1 MANCFYCE
9 DGETRKSLMIEICKL
24 KMSTVY
30 LNKDQKHKGRVVLK
44 FKDHK
49 TEVCDLTPEENQ
61 IFFSELSK
69 VVKAIVNLY
78 HPDKVNYGIYGDLVP
93 HLHIH
98 IVPNIRKQT
107 IEIFANSIIR
117 DSFFFR
123 NSVFFKYFRTQI
135 SPYLC
140 ALVI

>member
-61 IFFSELSK
+61 NFFSELSK

-98 IVPNIRKQT
+98 IVPKYKDGLQWGGPFKDDVPKVT
-107 IEIFANSIIR
+107 LSDDEYTQMVAELKAEIL
-117 DSFFFR
+117 
-123 NSVFFKYFRTQI
+123 K
-135 SPYLC
+135 
-140 ALVI
+140 